1 MQANKQRKSSR
12 TVTRAGAIWQNRTR
26 NHKIGLYGRRQSS
39 AGMLL
44 KQIQDLQLKLSV
56 DAVGNV
62 FLRREGKN
70 TDLAPVAMGSHIDT
84 VVQGG
89 AYDGTVGVVGALEVL
104 YMLQDEELERPIE
117 VIIFRAEESS
127 VLALLPSAVN

>member
-1 MQANKQRKSSR
+1 MSFCVVKVKIL
-12 TVTRAGAIWQNRTR
+12 IWR
-26 NHKIGLYGRRQSS
+26 
-39 AGMLL
+39 LL
-44 KQIQDLQLKLSV
+44 PWV
-56 DAVGNV
+56 
-62 FLRREGKN
+62 
-70 TDLAPVAMGSHIDT
+70 PHIDT

-127 VLALLPSAVN
+127 VLALLPSAVTDGRCWRP